1 MDFDFTIKMKDMI
14 SYYLESIKIFM
25 NSENLTPQEYFEKYG
40 IHEQS
45 KAKTSCWFAYNGRY
59 LEFILSKTFS
69 LGYLTNPS
77 DDILKQAL
85 KELDELIKQGCF
97 EDKHPIAESSADLD

>member
-1 MDFDFTIKMKDMI
+1 MDFDFTLQRKMI
-14 SYYLESIKIFM
+14 SYYLECVKVLVD
-25 NSENLTPQEYFEKYG
+25 SENLTTQEYFEKHG

-77 DDILKQAL
+77 DDILNQAL
-85 KELDELIKQGCF
+85 EELDELIKQGYF
-97 EDKHPIAESSADLD
+97 EDKHTIAESSADLD

>member
-14 SYYLESIKIFM
+14 SYYLKCIKVLVD
-25 NSENLTPQEYFEKYG
+25 SENVTPQEYFEKYG

-45 KAKTSCWFAYNGRY
+45 KAKTSCCFAYNGRY

-69 LGYLTNPS
+69 LGYLTKPS
-77 DDILKQAL
+77 DEILQQAL
-85 KELDELIKQGCF
+85 EALDELIKQGYF
-97 EDKHPIAESSADLD
+97 ENKHPIAESSADLD